1 MRSRVASVR
10 ESLESLPAKR
20 EHLDA
25 QLERADEELAVATTE
40 LAATETRLAALQ
52 GSRRRRADEVAR
64 AEKEVATALEIR
76 ADAEASLRRVRERL
90 SGLDEAQRDD
100 LARADE
106 LARET
111 TALAARL
118 QSLESV
124 AASTTR
130 QPGSGLPALEEW
142 ASQARSALFV
152 ARGALEQE
160 RERIVVEANALGSAV
175 LGEQLGGSSTTIVR
189 QRLEAE
195 LA

>member
-1 MRSRVASVR
+1 MQRRACDASA
-10 ESLESLPAKR
+10 SDSQGSTKPNATTSPAP
-20 EHLDA
+20 
-25 QLERADEELAVATTE
+25 TE
-40 LAATETRLAALQ
+40 LA
-52 GSRRRRADEVAR
+52 RA
-64 AEKEVATALEIR
+64 
-76 ADAEASLRRVRERL
+76 
-90 SGLDEAQRDD
+90 
-100 LARADE
+100 
-106 LARET
+106 T

-130 QPGSGLPALEEW
+130 QPGSGLSALEEW

-152 ARGALEQE
+152 ARGMLEQE

-175 LGEQLGGSSTTIVR
+175 LGEQLGGSSASIVR